1 MPEAWAPNVRFWDGS
16 CPRNFIVKGDETDET
31 WRKSRR
37 CSICCVEP
45 MVMRLR
51 VSYSIGGTKLTVS
64 LTMSYQASHA
74 PPKPLQVIQS
84 YSDVS
89 EDQLCKYRDDR
100 GWVRQEFLEVTGTVS
115 ALILPPQ
122 RQDSRLA
129 AAETAMCWKNSPYW
143 ADWFIN

>member
-1 MPEAWAPNVRFWDGS
+1 M
-16 CPRNFIVKGDETDET
+16 KGDETDET
-31 WRKSRR
+31 WRKSHR

-74 PPKPLQVIQS
+74 TPKPLQVIQS

-100 GWVRQEFLEVTGTVS
+100 GWVRQ
-115 ALILPPQ
+115 
-122 RQDSRLA
+122 
-129 AAETAMCWKNSPYW
+129 
-143 ADWFIN
+143 